1 MEVALAMHDECLR
14 SLLHKHCGYEV
25 SCWLARHASQLFLSK
40 SLCCP
45 SPDADAAI
53 CRELAAAVLWHTLS
67 FLFIHLCG
75 SVQAKDYQ

>member
-25 SCWLARHASQLFLSK
+25 SCWLAHHASQPCLSN

-45 SPDADAAI
+45 PPNAAAAI
-53 CRELAAAVLWHTLS
+53 RCELAAAVLWHTLS

-75 SVQAKDYQ
+75 SVQAKDQQ